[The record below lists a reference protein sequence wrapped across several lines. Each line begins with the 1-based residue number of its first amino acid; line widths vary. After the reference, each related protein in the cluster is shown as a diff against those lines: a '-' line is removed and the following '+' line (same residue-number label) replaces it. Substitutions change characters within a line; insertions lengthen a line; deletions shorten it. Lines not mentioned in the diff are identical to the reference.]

1 MTLYQMKTHHIDSIS
16 SNDSKLNS
24 SDHTK
29 LQYIRQFISS
39 AQSVIDELREG
50 HSEAVYHT
58 ALETEFRLRNI
69 PYESEFPIQI
79 TYKGHSIGS
88 YRVDLKSLNI
98 IIELKAIKSI
108 NYDSIQQLKNYLKY
122 MNLRHGVVINFPQV
136 RNVENNEIDFVI
148 VIGDDIVNIE

>member
-1 MTLYQMKTHHIDSIS
+1 MRSHHIDGIS
-16 SNDSKLNS
+16 VNDSKLS
-24 SDHTK
+24 YDDHHK
-29 LQYIRQFISS
+29 INCIKDFISS

-79 TYKGHSIGS
+79 TYKNHSIGS
-88 YRVDLKSLNI
+88 YRVDLKSLDI

-108 NYDSIQQLKNYLKY
+108 SYDAIQQLKNYLRY

-136 RNVENNEIDFVI
+136 RNPENNLIEYVI
-148 VIGDDIVNIE
+148 VIGDDIVNLN

>member
-1 MTLYQMKTHHIDSIS
+1 MKTHHIEGIPITSP
-16 SNDSKLNS
+16 KLNDE
-24 SDHTK
+24 DHRK
-29 LQYIRQFISS
+29 LQCIKEFISS

-58 ALETEFRLRNI
+58 ALETEFRIRNI

-88 YRVDLKSLNI
+88 YRVDLKSLDV

-108 NYDSIQQLKNYLKY
+108 NYDAIQQLKNYLKY
-122 MNLRHGVVINFPQV
+122 MNLRHGVVINFSQV
-136 RNVENNEIDFVI
+136 RNVEHNDIEYVV
-148 VIGDDIVNIE
+148 VIGGDIINLDLS